1 MSASDVATFRVL
13 GLWLHLLAVVA
24 WAGGMLGWGL
34 VLTTIHSSDGTG
46 GESSWLEVLGR
57 RVCVLGWEALF
68 VILLTGIFNLLPRV
82 ESGLLFEPSY
92 RNPLLIKLGLVGAM
106 AGLQLWQHGW
116 LVPRLGTEDRDR
128 DDWGRLR
135 RSLLTAASGVVVL
148 AAVALWMGVRL
159 RL

>member
-1 MSASDVATFRVL
+1 MSASDVATFRIL
-13 GLWLHLLAVVA
+13 GLWLHLLAIVA
-24 WAGGMLGWGL
+24 WAGGMLGWGF
-34 VLTTIHSSDGTG
+34 VLATVEFPDGADG
-46 GESSWLEVLGR
+46 GSSWLEVLGR

-68 VILLTGIFNLLPRV
+68 VLLLTGIFNLLPRV

-116 LVPRLGTEDRDR
+116 LVPRLGTEARDR
-128 DDWGRLR
+128 DEWSRLR
-135 RSLLTAASGVVVL
+135 RSILTAAGGIVVL